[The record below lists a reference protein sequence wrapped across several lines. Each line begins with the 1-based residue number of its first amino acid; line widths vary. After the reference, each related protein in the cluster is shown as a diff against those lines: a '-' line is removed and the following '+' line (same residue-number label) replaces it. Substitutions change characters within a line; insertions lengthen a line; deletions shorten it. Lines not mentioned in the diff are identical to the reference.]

1 MFQSCNMT
9 YNEKKSLYESIMND
23 VAKIVK
29 QHINELSSSKYDDVA
44 DYAEKIHATDLAKK
58 LRQVANDARER
69 ENKEKSGNILNIVDS
84 EEINGSKF
92 YIAKYV
98 PSNIDVLVYKNES
111 KKTCAVVRIKKNDN
125 SIVSIKDKDILSEI
139 AKSLNCKVV
148 GSIAILN
155 ALESNSQYAKKLS
168 DKINS
173 ALNTNISWRYF
184 IQERK

>member
-1 MFQSCNMT
+1 MT
-9 YNEKKSLYESIMND
+9 YNEKKFLYESIMND

-44 DYAEKIHATDLAKK
+44 DYAEKIHANDLAKK
-58 LRQVANDARER
+58 LRQAAKDARER
-69 ENKEKSGNILNIVDS
+69 EKEGKYDNKLTLVDS
-84 EEINGSKF
+84 VEINGKQF
-92 YIAKYV
+92 YIANYK
-98 PSNIDVLVYKNES
+98 PSNIDVLIYKNES
-111 KKTCAVVRIKKNDN
+111 KKTCAIARIKKNDN
-125 SIVSIKDKDILSEI
+125 SVVYIKDKDILSEI
-139 AKSLNCKVV
+139 AESLNCKVV